1 MAKLFKSKKFIL
13 LCLIIVVVFIV
24 TTFKSRTHWWTFFD
38 AFFMFMAVFA
48 QLMAITLEKMNK
60 FAAKKLETIAI
71 IMLILMIV
79 ALIAEA
85 IALGFI

>member
-1 MAKLFKSKKFIL
+1 MAKLFKSKQFIL
-13 LCLIIVVVFIV
+13 LCLIIVVVFIII
-24 TTFKSRTHWWTFFD
+24 TFKNRTHWWTFFD

-60 FAAKKLETIAI
+60 FAAKKLEI
-71 IMLILMIV
+71 IVLVMLVLMII
-79 ALIAEA
+79 ALVAEA